1 MTNARA
7 QLDALIAGVN
17 DGRSLQEL
25 IDASPLAILVAND
38 TGSFV
43 MTNDAASGLTGY
55 STSELLKLSVW
66 QLTPDVHEREA
77 ETLWRAF
84 RQQAEQSGTYK
95 LVRKDGRTIVA
106 LYAAKT
112 NVVRGLHVSVL
123 SEPVEP

>member
-25 IDASPLAILVAND
+25 IDASTLAILVAND

-77 ETLWRAF
+77 ETLCRAF